1 MPSLFAGIRALF
13 GALLALSIVA
23 GAAHAQSAPTLTLS
37 EALRRAEAGSPEIA
51 AAEASVRAAK
61 GRARQAGFA
70 PNPQASLEVEN
81 ALGSGPYGGLD
92 SAEATL
98 AVEQTLELGGKRRA
112 RRNAAEAEVAAAG
125 ARLAIARADVA
136 SQVRAAYAEA
146 VAAKERLALTDEA
159 VERASELARIA
170 SKLVEEGREPPLRA
184 YRALAAAG
192 EAAAARDAAQAE
204 VAATTRGL
212 AVLLGDTEAAFE
224 VDGTVHLERSS
235 TAVLDPTETLD
246 VKLAELEL
254 AAARARVA
262 LEKTARVPDIT
273 VGGGVR
279 HYRDTGDT
287 AFVGAVSV
295 PIPINNRNQGSIA
308 AAEAE
313 ATAAEARRNLA
324 LAQANRRIRDAQA
337 ALAAAESRL
346 KTLRDLSIP
355 NAKDAVRLARL
366 GYQEG
371 EFTLLEVLD
380 AEEALAQ
387 AREGLIDAEL
397 ARAKALAAL
406 ERAAA
411 R

>member
-1 MPSLFAGIRALF
+1 MPSLFAGVRALL
-13 GALLALSIVA
+13 GAVLALSIVA
-23 GAAHAQSAPTLTLS
+23 GSGHAQPDTRLTLAD
-37 EALRRAEAGSPEIA
+37 ALSRAEAGSPLIA
-51 AAEASVRAAK
+51 AAEASVRAAE

-70 PNPQASLEVEN
+70 PNPEASLEIEN

-112 RRNAAEAEVAAAG
+112 RRIAAEADVAVAR

-136 SQVRAAYAEA
+136 SEVRVAYAEA
-146 VAAKERLALTDEA
+146 VAAKERLALTEDA
-159 VERASELARIA
+159 VERATELARIA

-184 YRALAAAG
+184 YRALSAAG
-192 EAAAARDAAQAE
+192 EAAAARDAAQVE
-204 VAATTRGL
+204 VAATKRALG
-212 AVLLGDTEAAFE
+212 VLLGDTEADFD
-224 VDGTVHLERSS
+224 VDVSGLREHPF
-235 TAVLDPTETLD
+235 TAPLDPTETLD
-246 VKLAELEL
+246 VKVAELEL

-287 AFVGAVSV
+287 AFVGGVSV
-295 PIPINNRNQGSIA
+295 PIPIRNRNQGSIA

-313 ATAAEARRNLA
+313 ATAAEAQRNLA

-337 ALAAAESRL
+337 ALVAADARL
-346 KTLRDLSIP
+346 KTLRALSIP
-355 NAKDAVRLARL
+355 NAEDAVRLARL

-380 AEEALAQ
+380 AQQALAQ